1 MHPLE
6 QDLKKIYTTAIRA
19 VDPDRSIR
27 NTLALKEDT
36 LVIGEGVFQADRS
49 IPSQEFSHDLSSGR
63 LFVVGAGKGSARMA
77 KTVEAILGDT
87 IHEGV
92 VITKY
97 GYGETLSKIRLIEA
111 GHPIPDENGLKGS
124 QAIETLLSKTRENDL
139 VLTLISG
146 GGSSLMVQPAEDL
159 TLKDK
164 QSVTELLLACGATIQ
179 EINTVRK
186 HLSGIKGGRLARMA
200 SPARVLTLI
209 LSDVIGDDLSSIA
222 SGPTAPDDTTY
233 KDALSILSFH
243 NLTDQVPPAV
253 LAHLKRGTEGSAEE
267 TPDSRNPLF
276 QRVFYRF
283 IGSNQIALEAAAA
296 EARLL
301 GYQTLILTHGTCG
314 EAREIARFIAAIGK
328 QLVEAG
334 QPISPPACILSGG
347 EPTVTL
353 RGTGKGGRNQEFA
366 LAAGLEIEGIDH
378 LLIASVGTDGTDGPT
393 DAAGGYTDGNM
404 VKKAR
409 ERHWRALDFLR
420 ENNAYPFLDQL
431 GYLIKTGPTG
441 TNVMDIQIILCQKP

>member
-1 MHPLE
+1 MQALE
-6 QDLKKIYTTAIRA
+6 KDLEKIYTAAIQA

-27 NTLALKEDT
+27 AALRREGATLTLAGGAFHPDAPETSEK
-36 LVIGEGVFQADRS
+36 
-49 IPSQEFSHDLSSGR
+49 FSFDLSSGR

-77 KTVEAILGDT
+77 KAVETILGDA

-97 GYGETLSKIRLIEA
+97 GYGETLSRIRLIEA
-111 GHPIPDENGLKGS
+111 GHPVPDKNGLEGARAVEALLK
-124 QAIETLLSKTRENDL
+124 ETKEQDL

-146 GGSSLMVQPAEDL
+146 GGSSLMVRPAEGL

-164 QSVTELLLACGATIQ
+164 QDVTELLLACGATIQ

-186 HLSGIKGGRLARMA
+186 HLSGIKGGRLARLA
-200 SPARVLTLI
+200 APARVLTLI

-233 KDALSILSFH
+233 KDALNILAFH
-243 NLTDQVPPAV
+243 NLTDQVPPPV
-253 LAHLKRGTEGSAEE
+253 LAHLKRGADGALDE
-267 TPDSRNPLF
+267 TPDSRDPLF
-276 QRVFYRF
+276 RRVFYRF
-283 IGSNQIALEAAAA
+283 IGSNQIALEAAA
-296 EARLL
+296 EAARQL
-301 GYQTLILTHGTCG
+301 GYQSLILTHGTCG

-328 QLVEAG
+328 QLVETG
-334 QPISPPACILSGG
+334 QPISPPACLLSGG

-393 DAAGGYTDGNM
+393 DAAGGYADGNM
-404 VKKAR
+404 VAKAR

-420 ENNAYPFLDQL
+420 ENNAYPFLDEL